1 MLSVYAAKGGLC
13 LVFSSLIFVFFFF
26 VANVITQALVPDM
39 RKKNI
44 VMLSFSLFFYA
55 WAGVRYVFLLL
66 GMTFICWFC
75 ARLIAHAG
83 EQKKQKKTWLVVC
96 VVLVLAI
103 LGFFKYTGFFLRN
116 LQLLTGFPEVIP
128 EIALPIGISFYTFQ
142 LLSYVVDVYRG
153 DAEVQEKYWLLLLYA
168 SLFHQCIA
176 GPIVRYRDVNQD
188 ILHRKPNLQ
197 EISRGV
203 TRFAVGLAKK
213 AILANGCAA
222 IADGLLAGQTLG
234 ATSVLGVWLGMFGY
248 MLQIYLDFSAYSDM
262 AIGMG
267 LMCGFHYKENFN
279 YPYIADSITDF
290 WRRWHISLSSFFRD
304 YVYIPLGG
312 SRCSKGRHIFNMFVV
327 WALTGMWH
335 GASWN
340 YIFWGLYF
348 FLFLV
353 AEKYL
358 FDLERIPKAVRHL
371 LVLLVVF
378 FGWVLFRFED
388 MSQLGTA
395 LGGMFG
401 FNGNAFTNLETGLVF
416 KNNVFFLL
424 FACVAVTPLGKML
437 NNFCKNAAKEN
448 RIALRVYGVWDI
460 VLPVALVFLS
470 AMALAGNSYNPFLY
484 FQF

>member
-1 MLSVYAAKGGLC
+1 M
-13 LVFSSLIFVFFFF
+13 VFSSLLFVFLFFIS
-26 VANVITQALVPDM
+26 NIITQALVTDM

-44 VMLSFSLFFYA
+44 VMLCFSLFFYA

-66 GMTFICWFC
+66 GMTFICWFFG
-75 ARLIAHAG
+75 RLIAHTN
-83 EQKKQKKTWLVVC
+83 QKSEKKLWLTVC
-96 VVLVLAI
+96 IVLVLLI
-103 LGFFKYTGFFLRN
+103 LGYFKYTGFFLRN
-116 LQLLTGFPEVIP
+116 LQILTGFPKVIP

-188 ILHRKPNLQ
+188 ILHRKTNLP

-213 AILANGCAA
+213 AVLANGCASV
-222 IADGLLAGQTLG
+222 ADTLLAGETL
-234 ATSVLGVWLGMFGY
+234 ASTSVLGMWLGMIFY

-279 YPYIADSITDF
+279 YPYVADSITDF

-312 SRCSKGRHIFNMFVV
+312 NRCSKSRHIFNMFVV

-348 FLFLV
+348 FLFLI

-358 FDLERIPKAVRHL
+358 LDMDRIAKPLRHL
-371 LVLLVVF
+371 LVLLVVL
-378 FGWVLFRFED
+378 FGWVLFRFENL
-388 MSQLGTA
+388 SQLGTA

-401 FNGNAFTNLETGLVF
+401 LNRNAFTNLETGLMF
-416 KNNVFFLL
+416 KNNVFFLI
-424 FACVAVTPLGKML
+424 FCCIAVTPVGKLLSNML
-437 NNFCKNAAKEN
+437 KNASKGSV
-448 RIALRVYGVWDI
+448 IGTYIYGVWD
-460 VLPVALVFLS
+460 VVCPLLLVFLS
-470 AMALAGNSYNPFLY
+470 TMALAGNSYNPFLY

>member
-1 MLSVYAAKGGLC
+1 M
-13 LVFSSLIFVFFFF
+13 VFSSLLFVFLFFI
-26 VANVITQALVPDM
+26 ANILTQALVSDM

-44 VMLSFSLFFYA
+44 VMLCFSLFFYA

-66 GMTFICWFC
+66 GMTAICWL
-75 ARLIAHAG
+75 AGRLIAHTNRKQ
-83 EQKKQKKTWLVVC
+83 EKKLWLTVC
-96 VVLVLAI
+96 IVLVLLI

-116 LQLLTGFPEVIP
+116 LQGLTGFPEVIP

-142 LLSYVVDVYRG
+142 LLSYVEDVYRG
-153 DAEVQEKYWLLLLYA
+153 DAEVQETYWLLLLYA

-176 GPIVRYRDVNQD
+176 GPIVRYRDVNHD
-188 ILHRKPNLQ
+188 ILHRKTTLP

-222 IADGLLAGQTLG
+222 VADSLLASETL
-234 ATSVLGVWLGMFGY
+234 ASTSVLGMWLGMIAY

-279 YPYIADSITDF
+279 YPYVADSITDF

-312 SRCSKGRHIFNMFVV
+312 NRCSKGRHIFNMFVV

-348 FLFLV
+348 FVFLV

-358 FDLERIPKAVRHL
+358 LDVDRIAKPVRHL
-371 LVLLVVF
+371 LVLLVVL

-388 MSQLGTA
+388 LSQLGTA

-401 FNGNAFTNLETGLVF
+401 FNRNAFTNLETGLMF
-416 KNNVFFLL
+416 KNNVLFLI
-424 FACVAVTPLGKML
+424 FACIAATPIGKNL
-437 NNFCKNAAKEN
+437 TNLLKNLTKGN
-448 RIALRVYGVWDI
+448 VWSLRLYGVWD
-460 VLPVALVFLS
+460 VACPLILVFLS

>member
-1 MLSVYAAKGGLC
+1 MVFAS
-13 LVFSSLIFVFFFF
+13 LVFVFLFFI
-26 VANVITQALVPDM
+26 ANIITQALVPSM
-39 RKKNI
+39 RAKNI

-66 GMTFICWFC
+66 GMTLICWFA
-75 ARLIAHAG
+75 ARMISRTDERG
-83 EQKKQKKTWLVVC
+83 KKKLWMILGVA
-96 VVLVLAI
+96 LALAI

-116 LQLLTGFPEVIP
+116 LQLLTGFPQVIP
-128 EIALPIGISFYTFQ
+128 EIVLPIGISFYTFQ
-142 LLSYVVDVYRG
+142 LISYVVDVYRG
-153 DAEVQEKYWLLLLYA
+153 DAEAQQKYWLLLLYA

-176 GPIVRYRDVNQD
+176 GPIVRYRDVNED
-188 ILHRKPNLQ
+188 ILNRRVKPAELSTG
-197 EISRGV
+197 I

-213 AILANGCAA
+213 AVLANGCAA
-222 IADGLLAGQTLG
+222 VADALLASQTLG
-234 ATSVLGVWLGMFGY
+234 QTSVLGVWLGMLGY

-279 YPYIADSITDF
+279 YPYVADSVTDF

-312 SRCSKGRHIFNMFVV
+312 NRCSRGRHILNLLIV

-340 YIFWGLYF
+340 YIFWGLYY

-353 AEKYL
+353 GEKYVL
-358 FDLERIPKAVRHL
+358 DPKRIPRVVRHI

-378 FGWVLFRFED
+378 FGWVLFKFD
-388 MSQLGTA
+388 NLGQLGTA
-395 LGGMFG
+395 LGGLFG
-401 FNGNAFTNLETGLVF
+401 FNGNAFIDLNTQLAFRGNWV
-416 KNNVFFLL
+416 FLL
-424 FACVAVTPLGKML
+424 VAIAAVTPLGRTV
-437 NNFCKNAAKEN
+437 KNLLQNLSKRN
-448 RIALRVYGVWDI
+448 TVVLYGFTVWDI
-460 VLPVALVFLS
+460 ACPLLLVVLS
-470 AMALAGNSYNPFLY
+470 AAALAGQSYNPFLY

>member
-1 MLSVYAAKGGLC
+1 MFL
-13 LVFSSLIFVFFFF
+13 FFI
-26 VANVITQALVPDM
+26 ANIITQAVVPDM

-44 VMLSFSLFFYA
+44 VMLSFSLVFYA
-55 WAGVRYVFLLL
+55 WAGIRYVFLLL

-75 ARLIAHAG
+75 ARLIAHT
-83 EQKKQKKTWLVVC
+83 KQQREKKTWLTVC
-96 VVLVLAI
+96 VVLVLLI
-103 LGFFKYTGFFLRN
+103 LGVFKYTGFFLTN
-116 LQLLTGFPEVIP
+116 VQLLFGFPELIP
-128 EIALPIGISFYTFQ
+128 QIALPIGISFYTFQ

-153 DAEVQEKYWLLLLYA
+153 DAEVQERYWLLLLYA

-176 GPIVRYRDVNQD
+176 GPIVRYRDVNED
-188 ILHRKPNLQ
+188 ILHRKPSLQ

-213 AILANGCAA
+213 AILANGCAV
-222 IADGLLAGQTLG
+222 IADSLLAAETLRS
-234 ATSVLGVWLGMFGY
+234 TSVLGVWLGMIGY

-267 LMCGFHYKENFN
+267 LMCGFHYRENFN
-279 YPYIADSITDF
+279 YPYIANSITDF

-312 SRCSKGRHIFNMFVV
+312 NRCSKGRQIFNMFIV

-340 YIFWGLYF
+340 YIFWGMF
-348 FLFLV
+348 FFVFLV
-353 AEKYL
+353 VEKYL
-358 FDLERIPKAVRHL
+358 VDVERLHKAVRHL
-371 LVLLVVF
+371 LVLLIVLF
-378 FGWVLFRFED
+378 SWVIFRFED

-401 FNGNAFTNLETGLVF
+401 FNGNAFSDMTAGLMF
-416 KNNVFFLL
+416 RNNVFFLI
-424 FACVAVTPLGKML
+424 FAAIAVTPLGRNL
-437 NNFCKNAAKEN
+437 TNLGKNAAKGS
-448 RIALRVYGVWDI
+448 ALGLRLYGVWDVI
-460 VLPVALVFLS
+460 CPLLLVVLS